1 MVVIFSIWK
10 TMIGTAVVS
19 LPWAFE
25 ESGIAL
31 GLIIS
36 FVSFL
41 ISFYTCKLI
50 VDTAGDDVDYSTTL
64 KKYYGKWK
72 LL

>member
-1 MVVIFSIWK
+1 MV
-10 TMIGTAVVS
+10 GTAVLS

-25 ESGIAL
+25 LSGIGL

-36 FVSFL
+36 LVSFL

-50 VDTAGDDVDYSTTL
+50 VDQAGNDADYSITL
-64 KKYYGKWK
+64 KKYYGKTAFDSNFDR
-72 LL
+72 

>member
-1 MVVIFSIWK
+1 MV
-10 TMIGTAVVS
+10 GTAVLS

-25 ESGIAL
+25 LAGIGL

-36 FVSFL
+36 LVSFL

-50 VDTAGDDVDYSTTL
+50 VDQAGNDADYSITL
-64 KKYYGKWK
+64 KKYYGKTAFYSNFDR
-72 LL
+72 

>member
-1 MVVIFSIWK
+1 
-10 TMIGTAVVS
+10 MIGTAVVS

>member
-1 MVVIFSIWK
+1 MV
-10 TMIGTAVVS
+10 GTAVLS

-25 ESGIAL
+25 LAGIGL

-36 FVSFL
+36 LVSFL

-50 VDTAGDDVDYSTTL
+50 VDQAGNDADYSITL
-64 KKYYGKWK
+64 KKYYGKSV
-72 LL
+72 LYCIIV